1 MKNYY
6 DVHVNYGNS
15 GYSLC
20 VSSKEKL
27 TDDEVVGKIS
37 TLNKWDEKGDSTLVD
52 SIENISEKEAFEW
65 YGENRIIET
74 L

>member
-6 DVHVNYGNS
+6 DVHVNYGKS

-20 VSSKEKL
+20 VSSNDEIE
-27 TDDEVVGKIS
+27 DDIIISKIS
-37 TLNKWDEKGDSTLVD
+37 DLNKWEEKGDSTLVD
-52 SIENISEKEAFEW
+52 SIEKIYKKEAIEW
-65 YGENRIIET
+65 FDESRIIN